1 MYTPCKRDSNL
12 EIRIEVSSCRPQYD
26 NDKLYSSVVK
36 LKHGV
41 ANQGHRNINN
51 KKKQKIYI
59 HLDVCELKKKKKK
72 LIYTYYK

>member
-1 MYTPCKRDSNL
+1 MYTPCTRNSNL

-41 ANQGHRNINN
+41 ANWGHRNINN
-51 KKKQKIYI
+51 KKNKKIYI
-59 HLDVCELKKKKKK
+59 HLDVCELKKKKETD
-72 LIYTYYK
+72 IYIL